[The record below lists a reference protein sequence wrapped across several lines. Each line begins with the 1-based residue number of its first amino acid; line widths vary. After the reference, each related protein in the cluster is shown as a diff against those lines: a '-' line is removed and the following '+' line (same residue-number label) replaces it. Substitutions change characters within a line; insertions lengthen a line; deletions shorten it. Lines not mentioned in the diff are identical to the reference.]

1 MFETMVGYNPDS
13 PIKGLPE
20 FISKEKQAAMA
31 LEQEKYKLEIHKAE
45 LENKKNE
52 LAQKHSD
59 YFWKALDTASKYKGQ
74 TRKNILKAIPSI
86 IKQQTGKDVSPD
98 VANAFMSMAGEGE
111 PGNLGALDMNRATTD
126 IDYRNGVVIPA
137 IQGMLGSDNPIDAL
151 DYYNKFTQT
160 EQKQMQIDAN
170 ASNQLSLEKAK
181 QSSAKENLDIK
192 EQQTFRE
199 KKRESFDKLMAEARK
214 TGSLKDRPEWYQ
226 QYVEANPDEQL
237 KMESEL
243 QAEVSKNSLAADKAA
258 RASLEK
264 QIGMALKYSSPAEA
278 SIIRKLTDPNSS
290 EEVKALAN
298 DTLNSVLG
306 RSGNAESAKQSNEVS
321 RGALGN
327 AKAAIDLGGG
337 EGLSTQETKGL
348 IGGKVTPVE
357 QAAIETAQQRKMLNA
372 SKKANKSSGGMT
384 PNQQQS
390 LITTLSKQADDV
402 DKKAEQLY
410 ASDRIIQILKNA
422 KGPILDQSVIPQYM
436 NMVAGAPSILR
447 PEELKTF
454 YSNQGI
460 AGTIDSFAKRMAGE
474 GGLSQ
479 PTVTELK
486 KIAILFNSLALKS
499 YKARLSGVQE
509 RARVNG
515 IPTNQVLSDQ
525 ILNNINRATK
535 VEHVEDFYSNKKV
548 ASKEKL
554 IQEFRKRRPNIT
566 EAEIERSLKMLTDKG
581 VKIQ

>member
-20 FISKEKQAAMA
+20 FISKEKQAAIA

-52 LAQKHSD
+52 LAQKNND

-74 TRKNILKAIPSI
+74 TRKNILKAIPNI
-86 IKQQTGKDVSPD
+86 IKQQTGKDVNPD
-98 VANAFMSMAGEGE
+98 VANAFINMAGEGDV
-111 PGNLGALDMNRATTD
+111 GNLGALDFNRATTD
-126 IDYRNGVVIPA
+126 VNYRNSTVIPA
-137 IQGMLGSDNPIDAL
+137 IQGMLGSDNPIDAI
-151 DYYNKFTQT
+151 DWYNKFTQT

-170 ASNQLSLEKAK
+170 AANQLNLEKAK
-181 QSSAKENLDIK
+181 QTSAKETLDIK
-192 EQQTFRE
+192 EQQTYRE
-199 KKRESFDKLMAEARK
+199 KKREDFNKLMAEARK
-214 TGSLKDRPEWYQ
+214 TGTLKDRPEWYQ
-226 QYVEANPDEQL
+226 QYVEAKPDEQL
-237 KMESEL
+237 RMESEL
-243 QAEVSKNSLAADKAA
+243 QAEVSKNSLAQDKAA
-258 RASLEK
+258 RAALDK
-264 QIGMALKYSSPAEA
+264 QISVALKYASPAEA
-278 SIIRKLTDPNSS
+278 GVIRKLTDPNST
-290 EEVKALAN
+290 EEVKSLAN
-298 DTLNSVLG
+298 ETLNSVLG
-306 RSGNAESAKQSNEVS
+306 RSGNAETAKQAAEVTKA
-321 RGALGN
+321 GLGN

-337 EGLSTQETKGL
+337 EGLAPGETQGL
-348 IGGKVTPVE
+348 VGGKVTPTE
-357 QAAIETAQQRKMLNA
+357 QKAIETAQQRKMINA
-372 SKKANKSSGGMT
+372 TKKANKAASGMT

-410 ASDRIIQILKNA
+410 ASDRIMQILNTA
-422 KGPILDQSVIPQYM
+422 KGPILDQSIIPQYM

-460 AGTIDSFAKRMAGE
+460 AGTIDAFGKRMSGE

-479 PTVTELK
+479 PTLTELK
-486 KIAILFNSLALKS
+486 KIAKLFNTLALKS
-499 YKARLSGVQE
+499 YKARLSGIQE

-515 IPTNQVLSDQ
+515 IPSNQVLSDQ

-548 ASKEKL
+548 ASKAKL
-554 IQEFRKRRPNIT
+554 IQEFKRRKPNIT
-566 EAEIERSLKMLTDKG
+566 DAEIERSLKMLTDKG
-581 VKIQ
+581 VTIQ